1 MADMR
6 SKLNELYSLEQLS
19 NKNTIIHKIHPMIKI
34 IVTIVYIVCLLMKN
48 RYDLFGLAVFLFYP
62 IIVMA
67 LAEIPYKM
75 IFNRTLV
82 TLPFVFFAGIGSL
95 IFDREEVILA
105 SGVVV
110 TTGVLAFFVLHV
122 RTILSVSAVLL
133 LVSTTKFSDLT
144 EQLGRMHVPTF
155 MIHLMEMIYRYITV
169 LVEEASV
176 MMTAYRLR
184 NPKYKYPHIKHMGT
198 FVGHLFLRSMDR
210 AERIYCA
217 MKCRAY
223 GKDVMKNTKS
233 TENTESTEITEITES
248 TESVESIES
257 TESGDSMKDMLKI
270 ENLTVKYPDGKLAVD
285 NFSLSVESGK
295 KVALVGANG
304 AGKSTLMLAIEGL
317 LEGEGS
323 IFVDGMVLNKENLA
337 DIRQRVGMVFQN
349 PDDQLFM
356 ANIYDDI
363 AFGPRN
369 MGLDEES
376 VRYRVEDRLKLLG
389 ISNLRDKTALK
400 MSGGE
405 KRMAAMA
412 TVLAMKPSVMLLDE
426 PTAFLDPKARRTL
439 INVLNTLP
447 HTMLIAT
454 HDLAFAKEVCEHV
467 VVMKEGRVFAEGS
480 CVDILYDEKLMDEGG
495 LESIR

>member
-6 SKLNELYSLEQLS
+6 SKLNEIYSLEQLS
-19 NKNTIIHKIHPMIKI
+19 NKNTVIHKIHPMIKI

-75 IFNRTLV
+75 IFKRTLV

-144 EQLGRMHVPTF
+144 KQLGRMHVPIF

-184 NPKYKYPHIKHMGT
+184 NPQYKYPHIKHMGT

-217 MKCRAY
+217 MKCRGY

-233 TENTESTEITEITES
+233 T
-248 TESVESIES
+248 ES

-376 VRYRVEDRLKLLG
+376 VRYRVKDRLKLLG

-480 CVDILYDEKLMDEGG
+480 CADILYDEKLMDEGG
-495 LESIR
+495 LEAMR